1 MIARIRR
8 WFSSWA
14 TVEVDDV
21 VIVPVEKWHL
31 IIDERNNLRA
41 EVERLRR
48 LVREGV

>member
-8 WFSSWA
+8 WLDSWFA
-14 TVEVDDV
+14 VEVDDV

-31 IIDERNNLRA
+31 IIDERNQLRA

>member
-1 MIARIRR
+1 MIRR
-8 WFSSWA
+8 FKRWLDSWFA
-14 TVEVDDV
+14 VEVDDI

-31 IIDERNNLRA
+31 IIDERNQLRA

>member
-8 WFSSWA
+8 WLDSWVV
-14 TVEVDDV
+14 VEVDDV

-31 IIDERNNLRA
+31 IIDERNQLRA